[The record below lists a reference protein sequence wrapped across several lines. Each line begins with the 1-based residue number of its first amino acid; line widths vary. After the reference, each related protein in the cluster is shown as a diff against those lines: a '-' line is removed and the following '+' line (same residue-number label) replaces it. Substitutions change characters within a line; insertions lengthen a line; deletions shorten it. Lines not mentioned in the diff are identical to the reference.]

1 MRLTGTREWIVLGAL
16 VLYIAFTPGFPAV
29 RAFLST
35 GGGKAASL
43 ALIIAVWKYVSE
55 PVALLLAINHV
66 RCAGMREGA
75 NETLSALVPHCPT
88 GFTLD
93 KNTNMC
99 EAPGKTPVAG
109 KVCTPPNTKWN
120 AETGK
125 CGPTEGF
132 DGGGPPEQL
141 LAGLVTPSG
150 PTGAASSSKP
160 KVIEATGA
168 TGSPPPPPPPPPA
181 REPFYGGFQ
190 PNGGSDSF
198 APVL

>member
-29 RAFLST
+29 RALLST
-35 GGGKAASL
+35 GAGKAASL

-55 PVALLLAINHV
+55 PVALLLVINHV

-75 NETLSALVPHCPT
+75 SGTLSPLVPNCPT

-99 EAPGKTPVAG
+99 EAPGKTSVAG

-125 CGPTEGF
+125 CGPPEGL
-132 DGGGPPEQL
+132 DGGGSPEAL
-141 LAGLVTPSG
+141 LAGLVG
-150 PTGAASSSKP
+150 PTGAAPLSKP
-160 KVIEATGA
+160 KVVEA
-168 TGSPPPPPPPPPA
+168 TGSPPPPPPPPA
-181 REPFYGGFQ
+181 KEPFYGGFQ
-190 PNGGSDSF
+190 PNGGSDDSF